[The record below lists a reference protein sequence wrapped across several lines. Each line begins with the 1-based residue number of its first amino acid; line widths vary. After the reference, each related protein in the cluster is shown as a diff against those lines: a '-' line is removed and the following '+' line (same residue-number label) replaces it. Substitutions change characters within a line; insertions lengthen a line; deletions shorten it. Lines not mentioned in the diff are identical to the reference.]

1 MIHLNEAQ
9 RAAASFT
16 NGIASV
22 VAIPGSGKT
31 ITMTHRIANLIQN
44 HGVAPESIL
53 GLTFTRNAAAAMKEK
68 LKPVLKEMT
77 KRVNLST
84 IHSFCYSLLKTE
96 GKVFEIITD
105 DEQLNIIKKILK
117 KHKMNTLSSGTVVR
131 EIRLAKN
138 NLTSVDEFTVLF
150 AGDETM
156 QKVAHVYELYEKE
169 KKKKMRYDLN
179 DLLIETYILLEE
191 NKDIRKKYQD
201 MYSHILID
209 EFQDTNPA
217 QMGIVNLL
225 VKERNHHRASLFVVG
240 DDWQSIYA
248 FTGASVGN
256 ILNFQKTFPE
266 SEQFILDL
274 NYRSTPQ
281 ILQVCQKLIHH
292 NAKKIEKVLRTDNPD
307 GEAVVVLEGVNEED
321 EALQVV
327 AEIKDLVERNEC
339 VYKDIAVLYRANAQ
353 SRVIEEMLQKQK
365 IPFHIENG
373 MNFYQRFEVKVL
385 LEYLRFIN
393 NPLSD
398 QGDEALRVIM
408 NVPNRYIGKRF
419 IGELEEYAGEKGLFL
434 YEALKKIRIDVPY
447 IRKFVREF
455 IAIIE
460 PLIKDVSI
468 IEPAEMIGI
477 LREVLDYDRFVT
489 DDEIPSPDDEKIAN
503 INQLQLAALRYSNIE
518 ALLAYTDTFTDE
530 RSHDKNG
537 VALMTIH
544 KSKGLEFPT
553 VFLIGMIDG
562 ILPNKRGDIEEERRI
577 AFVAASRAMK
587 MLFLTYS
594 RMYMG
599 KQVKRSTF
607 LDEMIK
613 G

>member
-1 MIHLNEAQ
+1 MINLNEAQ
-9 RAAASFT
+9 MAAASFT

-68 LKPVLKEMT
+68 LKPVLKEIT

-96 GKVFEIITD
+96 GKVFEIVTD

-138 NLTSVDEFTVLF
+138 NLTGVDEFTVLF

-169 KKKKMRYDLN
+169 KKKKMQFDLN

-217 QMGIVNLL
+217 QMEIVNLL

-256 ILNFQKTFPE
+256 ILNFQKTFPD

-281 ILQVCQKLIHH
+281 ILQVCQRLIHH

-307 GEAVVVLEGVNEED
+307 GEEVVILEGVNEED
-321 EALQVV
+321 EALQIV

-353 SRVIEEMLQKQK
+353 SRVIEEILQKQK

-393 NPLSD
+393 SPVSD
-398 QGDEALRVIM
+398 KGDEALRVII
-408 NVPNRYIGKRF
+408 NVPNRYIGKKF
-419 IGELEEYAGEKGLFL
+419 IGELEEYAGEKGLGL

-455 IAIIE
+455 IGIIE
-460 PLIKDVSI
+460 PLIQDVST

-503 INQLQLAALRYSNIE
+503 INQLQLASLRYSNIE

-544 KSKGLEFPT
+544 KSKGLEFPA
-553 VFLIGMIDG
+553 VFLIGMLEG
-562 ILPNKRGDIEEERRI
+562 ILPNKRGDVEEERRV
-577 AFVAASRAMK
+577 AFVAASRAMRV
-587 MLFLTYS
+587 LYLTYS
-594 RMYMG
+594 RMFMG

>member
-225 VKERNHHRASLFVVG
+225 VKERNHQKASLFVVG